1 MNKLMKNRKNEIT
14 KLSVFGIAAGVG
26 LAVAAV
32 IPVLRMDFFNA
43 PMYLNL
49 LEYSLP
55 LGIILLICAVS
66 GAVLSAMGRNALSII
81 PGALSFGVVTAF
93 HIKLNEML
101 KSVGPAEI
109 SRMFVKL
116 GPGYFLLLLGGLGLV
131 AVGLW
136 PSKKKVC

>member
-1 MNKLMKNRKNEIT
+1 MNNKRKIT
-14 KLSVFGIAAGVG
+14 KPGVCGIAASVA
-26 LAVAAV
+26 LAVAALV
-32 IPVLRMDFFNA
+32 PILKMDFFNES
-43 PMYLNL
+43 MYLNL

-55 LGIILLICAVS
+55 LGIILLICAVL
-66 GAVLSAMGRNALSII
+66 GAVLSAMGRNVFCII
-81 PGALSFGVVTAF
+81 PGALSFGVVTVF

-116 GPGYFLLLLGGLGLV
+116 GPGYFLLLIGGLGLV

>member
-1 MNKLMKNRKNEIT
+1 MNNKRKIT
-14 KLSVFGIAAGVG
+14 KSGVCGIAASVV
-26 LAVAAV
+26 LAVAALV
-32 IPVLRMDFFNA
+32 PVLKMDFFNE

-55 LGIILLICAVS
+55 LGILLLICAVS

-81 PGALSFGVVTAF
+81 PGALSFGVVTVF

>member
-1 MNKLMKNRKNEIT
+1 MNNKRKIT
-14 KLSVFGIAAGVG
+14 KSGVCGIAASVV
-26 LAVAAV
+26 LAVATV

-55 LGIILLICAVS
+55 LGILLLICAVS
-66 GAVLSAMGRNALSII
+66 GAVLSVMGRNALSII
-81 PGALSFGVVTAF
+81 PGALSFGVVTVF